1 MDGKYD
7 DVVESFTV
15 IDARYP
21 YEYKGGHI
29 KVCVCVCVCAC
40 VCVCDVCVHMCV
52 VCARVRVC
60 VCVCDLMVWTD
71 WYVGGLFSLQN
82 AVNVWCK
89 DEMEKRFLTDAKLPD
104 KEGKRSILI
113 FHCEFS
119 SKRGPAM

>member
-1 MDGKYD
+1 MW
-7 DVVESFTV
+7 
-15 IDARYP
+15 
-21 YEYKGGHI
+21 
-29 KVCVCVCVCAC
+29 CVCVRACA
-40 VCVCDVCVHMCV
+40 
-52 VCARVRVC
+52 C

-71 WYVGGLFSLQN
+71 WYVAWLFSLQN

-104 KEGKRSILI
+104 KDGKRSILI

>member
-29 KVCVCVCVCAC
+29 KVCVHAC
-40 VCVCDVCVHMCV
+40 MC
-52 VCARVRVC
+52 VC

-71 WYVGGLFSLQN
+71 WYVAWLFSLQN

-104 KEGKRSILI
+104 KDGKRSILI